1 MNSKLSLKV
10 NYIYNFISQ
19 ILTLIIPM
27 LTTPYIARVLRENGN
42 GQYSFSFSIITY
54 FILFAN
60 LGFNTYGQRE
70 ISKYRNDPMKR
81 TKVLAEISIVRSI
94 TTFIAILILFIAL
107 FFGIFGEKYTLII
120 VALSIQLIAVPFDIN
135 FYYQGLE
142 NFRAIAIRSIILKI
156 MGLIGVFLFVKTE
169 NDTWIYALCLSI
181 SVMLSNLVLWPSV
194 LRDCTKIT
202 FRDVELKKHIKPAI
216 VIFLPALAVT
226 IYSVLDKTMI
236 GFLAVSPD
244 YENGCYEQAYK
255 LNSIA
260 LLLITVISPIFS
272 SRNSYEHAM
281 GNEDKLKNNIY
292 LASNYVWLI
301 GLPLTAF
308 FLVLS
313 PNLCSW
319 FLGGGFYEVP
329 LLLRIMSVRFLLSG
343 FSEIFGNQLFVSIGR
358 EKYTTIATF
367 SAALVNFFSNF
378 ILIRKFGAVGAAITT
393 SIAEFVV
400 VFVLL
405 IYVVKG
411 KYISIKKIIVQ
422 SKNYCIASTIMFFI
436 LFILQRSFEYG
447 ILSFLLLGV
456 GGTVIYAVI
465 LLLLK
470 DETVL
475 YYFNYFLDRLKE
487 IKYKRYC

>member
-1 MNSKLSLKV
+1 M
-10 NYIYNFISQ
+10 
-19 ILTLIIPM
+19 
-27 LTTPYIARVLRENGN
+27 
-42 GQYSFSFSIITY
+42 
-54 FILFAN
+54 
-60 LGFNTYGQRE
+60 
-70 ISKYRNDPMKR
+70 
-81 TKVLAEISIVRSI
+81 
-94 TTFIAILILFIAL
+94 
-107 FFGIFGEKYTLII
+107 
-120 VALSIQLIAVPFDIN
+120 
-135 FYYQGLE
+135 
-142 NFRAIAIRSIILKI
+142 
-156 MGLIGVFLFVKTE
+156 FLFVKTE
-169 NDTWIYALCLSI
+169 NDTWFFALCLSI

-194 LRDCTKIT
+194 LKDCTKIT

-281 GNEDKLKNNIY
+281 GNEDKLKNKIY

-378 ILIRKFGAVGAAITT
+378 ILISNFGSVVAAITT

-447 ILSFLLLGV
+447 ILSF
-456 GGTVIYAVI
+456 
-465 LLLLK
+465 
-470 DETVL
+470 VL
-475 YYFNYFLDRLKE
+475 
-487 IKYKRYC
+487 

>member
-27 LTTPYIARVLRENGN
+27 VTTPYIARVLRENGN

-194 LRDCTKIT
+194 LKDCTKIT

-292 LASNYVWLI
+292 LASNYVWL
-301 GLPLTAF
+301 
-308 FLVLS
+308 
-313 PNLCSW
+313 
-319 FLGGGFYEVP
+319 GFYEVP

-447 ILSFLLLGV
+447 ILSFVLLGV

>member
-1 MNSKLSLKV
+1 M
-10 NYIYNFISQ
+10 
-19 ILTLIIPM
+19 
-27 LTTPYIARVLRENGN
+27 
-42 GQYSFSFSIITY
+42 
-54 FILFAN
+54 
-60 LGFNTYGQRE
+60 
-70 ISKYRNDPMKR
+70 
-81 TKVLAEISIVRSI
+81 
-94 TTFIAILILFIAL
+94 
-107 FFGIFGEKYTLII
+107 
-120 VALSIQLIAVPFDIN
+120 
-135 FYYQGLE
+135 
-142 NFRAIAIRSIILKI
+142 
-156 MGLIGVFLFVKTE
+156 FLFVKTE